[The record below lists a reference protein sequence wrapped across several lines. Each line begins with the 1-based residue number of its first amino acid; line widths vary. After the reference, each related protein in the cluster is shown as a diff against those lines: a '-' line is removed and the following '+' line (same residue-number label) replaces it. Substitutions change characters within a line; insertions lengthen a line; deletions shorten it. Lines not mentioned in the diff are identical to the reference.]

1 MYHVRMLTGTPGWR
15 KPLTRACVPCSK
27 PWLLSFRWRNV
38 TMIFG
43 ELFCLENCLHGK
55 TRLFCDYIFVSWD
68 SFCATGRP
76 NFLSTICCSTISRS
90 LYGFSCIT
98 LKVPIQDN
106 DSHPLPTADINTV
119 IMSAVSYRPQEA
131 ALNPTL
137 GGQHCC
143 VKPIQ
148 FKGNWE
154 RPQEAKAILSAPFFQ
169 RYIRRKL
176 CFHPFHIPW

>member
-76 NFLSTICCSTISRS
+76 NFLCTICCSTISRS

-98 LKVPIQDN
+98 LKVPIPYLLQILTQSSCLLCPIGQKRQLLTQHWVAN
-106 DSHPLPTADINTV
+106 IV
-119 IMSAVSYRPQEA
+119 
-131 ALNPTL
+131 ALSLSSSRATGKGPKKPKPSSVL
-137 GGQHCC
+137 HSFGGT
-143 VKPIQ
+143 
-148 FKGNWE
+148 
-154 RPQEAKAILSAPFFQ
+154 
-169 RYIRRKL
+169 
-176 CFHPFHIPW
+176 